1 MSDDVSLIAAFVAG
15 ILSFISPCV
24 LPLVPG
30 YLSFVSG
37 VSLERL
43 REGASEGAER
53 STAARKVVLA
63 SLAFVLGFTVIFV
76 ALGATAS
83 TVGKL
88 VYAQLDLLSKVAGV
102 LVIVFG
108 LHTMGVLRIPWLYRE
123 ARIDTAKPAG
133 LAGAFVV
140 GLAFA
145 FGWTPCI
152 GPILGAILALAA
164 EEGTVQHGMLLLAVY
179 SLGLGIPFLL
189 TSLAVNQFFVAF
201 AKIRRHYRLIET
213 VAGVFM
219 IAVGVLILTNQFT
232 LITRVLTPYLPT
244 F

>member
-43 REGASEGAER
+43 RDGAAQAPER
-53 STAARKVVLA
+53 AAATRKVVFA
-63 SLAFVLGFTVIFV
+63 SFAFVLGFTVVFV
-76 ALGATAS
+76 MLGATAS
-83 TVGKL
+83 TLGRL
-88 VYAQLDLLSKVAGV
+88 VYARLDLLSKIAGI
-102 LVIVFG
+102 LVILFG
-108 LHTMGVLRIPWLYRE
+108 LHTMGLLRIPWLYRE
-123 ARIDTAKPAG
+123 ARLDTTKPAG
-133 LAGAFVV
+133 LVGAFVV

-164 EEGTVQHGMLLLAVY
+164 EEGTVRHGMLLLAVY
-179 SLGLGIPFLL
+179 SLGLGIPFLA
-189 TSLAVNQFFVAF
+189 TSLAVNQFFAAF

-213 VAGVFM
+213 VAGLFM
-219 IAVGVLILTNQFT
+219 VAVGVLILTNQFT
-232 LITRVLTPYLPT
+232 LITRYLTPYLPT

>member
-15 ILSFISPCV
+15 ILSFVSPCV

-43 REGASEGAER
+43 REGAAVGAER
-53 STAARKVVLA
+53 SAAARKVVLA
-63 SLAFVLGFTVIFV
+63 SLAFVLGFTVVFV

-83 TVGKL
+83 TLGRL
-88 VYAQLDLLSKVAGV
+88 VYARFDLLSKIAGI
-102 LVIVFG
+102 LVILFG
-108 LHTMGVLRIPWLYRE
+108 LHTMGLLRIPWLYRE
-123 ARIDTAKPAG
+123 ARLETSKPAG
-133 LAGAFVV
+133 LLGAFVV

-152 GPILGAILALAA
+152 GPILGGILALAA
-164 EEGTVQHGMLLLAVY
+164 EEGTVRHGMLLLAVY
-179 SLGLGIPFLL
+179 SLGLGIPFLA
-189 TSLAVNQFFVAF
+189 TSLAVNQFFSVF
-201 AKIRRHYRLIET
+201 AKIRRYYRLIEI
-213 VAGVFM
+213 VAGLFM
-219 IAVGVLILTNQFT
+219 VAVGVLILTNKFT
-232 LITRVLTPYLPT
+232 LITRYLTPYLPT